1 MEFTINEILDM
12 QNKLQEKYKSKWEP
26 ICVATGQNKLLW
38 MIGEIDEVVD
48 IIEKNGAEKTV
59 SEPELRQKLVEEMT
73 DVLMYYGDVMNCY
86 SITSDELKESYV
98 KKFEKNMK
106 RW

>member
-38 MIGEIDEVVD
+38 MIGEIGEVVD
-48 IIEKNGAEKTV
+48 IIKKNGA
-59 SEPELRQKLVEEMT
+59 
-73 DVLMYYGDVMNCY
+73 
-86 SITSDELKESYV
+86 
-98 KKFEKNMK
+98 
-106 RW
+106 